1 MSLANHAVTWML
13 LLHTYRASLQLQDDN
28 ISTFS
33 PSWFIYL
40 AALMA
45 APGAALPLVSIR
57 RGVGRPSTFLLQ
69 TEGHS
74 KDFCKS
80 VLRIREIFGTDPDL
94 RISTSD

>member
-1 MSLANHAVTWML
+1 ML
-13 LLHTYRASLQLQDDN
+13 FLHTYRASLQLQDDN

-33 PSWFIYL
+33 PPRFIYL

-69 TEGHS
+69 TEGNRN
-74 KDFCKS
+74 DFCKS
-80 VLRIREIFGTDPDL
+80 MLRIRDIL
-94 RISTSD
+94 VQIRIRIRIRTSD